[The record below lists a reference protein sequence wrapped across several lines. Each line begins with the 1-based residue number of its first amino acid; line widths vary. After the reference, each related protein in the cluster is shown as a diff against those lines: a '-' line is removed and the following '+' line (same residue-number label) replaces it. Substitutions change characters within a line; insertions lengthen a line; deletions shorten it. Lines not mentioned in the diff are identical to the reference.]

1 MPNGS
6 VTRSQTWWRA
16 DEITHANPNDNAF
29 KLFTAGMREH
39 GLGRKRILD
48 TMLAATYFAN
58 DVKSIV
64 SSNAG
69 NFEIFGCFEM
79 VVP

>member
-1 MPNGS
+1 
-6 VTRSQTWWRA
+6 
-16 DEITHANPNDNAF
+16 
-29 KLFTAGMREH
+29 MREH